1 MRWKSNFDHKKE
13 LAEWKK
19 NQVQEWIKARA
30 EVDHDFMHY
39 LAGMMSKG
47 DHAYSFCSFF
57 QSFRDLI
64 QEMNQIGL

>member
-1 MRWKSNFDHKKE
+1 MAQSLVKHYLDHKKE
-13 LAEWKK
+13 LTA
-19 NQVQEWIKARA
+19 QEWIKARA
-30 EVDHDFMHY
+30 EVDYDFMHY
-39 LAGMMSKG
+39 LGGMMSKG